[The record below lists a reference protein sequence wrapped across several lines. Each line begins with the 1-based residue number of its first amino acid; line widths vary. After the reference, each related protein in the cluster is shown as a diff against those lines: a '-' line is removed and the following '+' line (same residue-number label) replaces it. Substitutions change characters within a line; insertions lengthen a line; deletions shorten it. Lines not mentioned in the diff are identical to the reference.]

1 MIKKKFFQI
10 FNERFKIEKEL
21 RVNLLARKKD
31 IKINTF
37 QDWDSMK
44 HVVILMA
51 IEKKF
56 KIKITDKNA
65 FYFTSFKSGLDYV
78 EKFIEGNH

>member
-1 MIKKKFFQI
+1 MIKKTFFQI
-10 FNERFKIEKEL
+10 FNKHFKIEKEL
-21 RVNLLARKKD
+21 RANLLARKKD

-44 HVVILMA
+44 HVIILMA

-65 FYFTSFKSGLDYV
+65 SYFTSFKSGLNYM
-78 EKFIEGNH
+78 EKLIEGNH

>member
-10 FNERFKIEKEL
+10 YNKHFKIEKEL

-31 IKINTF
+31 IKLNTF

-44 HVVILMA
+44 HVIILMA

-56 KIKITDKNA
+56 KIKINEKNA
-65 FYFTSFKSGLDYV
+65 SYFTSFKSGLDYM
-78 EKFIEGNH
+78 EKFIEENH

>member
-1 MIKKKFFQI
+1 MVKKIFFQI
-10 FNERFKIEKEL
+10 FHEHFKIGREL
-21 RVNLLARKKD
+21 RINLLARKKD

-44 HVVILMA
+44 HVLILMA

-56 KIKITDKNA
+56 KFKITDKNA
-65 FYFTSFKSGLDYV
+65 FCFTSFKSGLDFI
-78 EKFIEGNH
+78 EKFIEENH

>member
-1 MIKKKFFQI
+1 MIKKTFFEI
-10 FNERFKIEKEL
+10 FNKHFKIEKEL
-21 RVNLLARKKD
+21 RANLLARKKD
-31 IKINTF
+31 IKLNTF

-44 HVVILMA
+44 HVIILMA

-65 FYFTSFKSGLDYV
+65 SYFISFKSGLDYM
-78 EKFIEGNH
+78 KKLIEENH

>member
-10 FNERFKIEKEL
+10 FNKHFKIEKEL
-21 RVNLLARKKD
+21 RANLLARKKD
-31 IKINTF
+31 IKINSF

-44 HVVILMA
+44 HVIILIA

-65 FYFTSFKSGLDYV
+65 SYFTSFKSGLDYV